1 MPRCARSV
9 TETLVLSV
17 LYSRGASQRERA
29 CARSCL
35 TSTAIFPVPEIP
47 MESPDHSLPSLF
59 KQLGLPDDPVSIDRF
74 IATHSPLKPELHLA
88 DAFFWSK
95 SQADFLRTEILDDAD
110 WAEVVDQLDVLLRK
124 GRGI

>member
-1 MPRCARSV
+1 
-9 TETLVLSV
+9 
-17 LYSRGASQRERA
+17 
-29 CARSCL
+29 
-35 TSTAIFPVPEIP
+35 

-95 SQADFLRTEILDDAD
+95 SQADFLRGEILDDAD
-110 WAEVVDQLDVLLRK
+110 WAEVVDSWMCC
-124 GRGI
+124 